1 MIEMR
6 EARERREEEELVGKL
21 LVMKGIKEKTD
32 HQTDHQTDHETDHET
47 DRGDG
52 TLGRGTLESGTL
64 ESGTL
69 ESGTLESGTLESAT
83 LESATLEGAIL
94 ETATL
99 EAASGFVPSKLFVAP
114 RPGMCFKLGEHGLG
128 FYPDALAPGTPPT
141 PQNDPPR
148 QKDPPPKEAAEAGI
162 DGAEEEEVWREEPT
176 VDYTRFDEIDDSHV
190 SAGSDPPSDRPSDP
204 PSDRPSDRPSAPPS
218 NEDKPSLSRGG
229 GSLSGGGSLFTPPEE
244 ETPPLPLNLPRS
256 RAGEMAVFGTPPP
269 PGEARAGHA
278 ATERAHP
285 AAAAREG
292 ASREGGGREGWAGCW
307 RRGRGICRGLG
318 ISPSRL
324 ETGRMWKEFGMGSQC
339 KIWKNEGGFG
349 DLEQL
354 SI

>member
-269 PGEARAGHA
+269 LEKHALATQPRSERTLPPLLVRGLVARGGVARGGFSRGVRRIPGR
-278 ATERAHP
+278 RLI
-285 AAAAREG
+285 
-292 ASREGGGREGWAGCW
+292 ASRVSTLVSM
-307 RRGRGICRGLG
+307 RR
-318 ISPSRL
+318 RL
-324 ETGRMWKEFGMGSQC
+324 EAKRRSP
-339 KIWKNEGGFG
+339 
-349 DLEQL
+349 
-354 SI
+354 